1 MNFFFNFLV
10 YFIQF
15 KEKILLLI
23 QNHAYYNIAMMIV
36 IKQNAG
42 EKGKFRHKQAKTQLL
57 TMEVVKRL

>member
-1 MNFFFNFLV
+1 MFSFNENKLIFFYMNFFFNFLV

-42 EKGKFRHKQAKTQLL
+42 EKGKFRHK
-57 TMEVVKRL
+57 